1 MMVATVDQRDL
12 DRRARQPK
20 RRFQSAEAGADDH
33 HAMGFCRPRL
43 LCRHLEA
50 PLGWIS
56 PCVDGCRRLP
66 APVQVRFAIGSIA
79 KTYPQRFFNGGDASA
94 LGWIG

>member
-1 MMVATVDQRDL
+1 MVIAPIDQRDVYW
-12 DRRARQPK
+12 RAGKPK

-43 LCRHLEA
+43 LSRHLMR
-50 PLGWIS
+50 PWFWIS

-66 APVQVRFAIGSIA
+66 VAVQVRFAKGSIA
-79 KTYPQRFFNGGDASA
+79 KTYPELSLIRRRCQRCRAD
-94 LGWIG
+94 